1 MRQTLKW
8 DGQPV
13 RYSMY
18 QHILLPTDG
27 SDVAE
32 RAGDLAVSVAERF
45 DATLH
50 VLSVVK
56 PGKEDQGED
65 RVTRVVEVANDRGV
79 DTETEIIASIENV
92 STEILGHAH
101 TVDAQA
107 IVMGTTGRTRIS
119 RFILGSTAMQTVQ
132 NATIPVM
139 TVHEDTDP
147 SFLGEDILVPTD
159 GSSGADAAA
168 ETAIGIARETGAT
181 LHTMFISDEPAAK
194 QGESPAHEVA
204 ERAKQAGVRDVEVI
218 VRAGSPD
225 AEIASYI
232 SEANCDL
239 VVMGAHGRTGLRRYV
254 LGSTTERMLRF
265 STVPVVTVRSS
276 EDTSTVEY
284 LNYEVISEQGWSLDD
299 GDLFEKAEKSDLD
312 AEDFGSLQVD
322 KHEYLLDAAEA
333 AGYEWPFHCRAG
345 GCIDCAAVL
354 IEGEV
359 EMERCRS
366 LSDEE
371 IEEERLR
378 LTCTARPTS
387 EEIRLV
393 YNAKLMDLLKER
405 AF

>member
-1 MRQTLKW
+1 
-8 DGQPV
+8 
-13 RYSMY
+13 MY

-32 RAGDLAVSVAERF
+32 RAGQLAISVAERF

-50 VLSVVK
+50 VLSVVE
-56 PGKEDQGED
+56 PGKEDQGEE
-65 RVTRVVEVANDRGV
+65 RVQRIAEVAGEHGV
-79 DTETEIIASIENV
+79 DTEPETKASMENV
-92 STEILGHAH
+92 SEEILAHAQQ
-101 TVDAQA
+101 VDAQA
-107 IVMGTTGRTRIS
+107 IVMGTTGRTGIS

-139 TVHEDTDP
+139 TVHEDSEP
-147 SFLGEDILVPTD
+147 LFRGENILVPTD
-159 GSSGADAAA
+159 GSPGADAAVD
-168 ETAIGIARETGAT
+168 TAIGIARETGAT
-181 LHTMFISDEPAAK
+181 LHTMFVGDEGAG
-194 QGESPAHEVA
+194 QNGETPAHEVA
-204 ERAKQAGVRDVEVI
+204 ERATQAGIQDVEVI
-218 VRAGSPD
+218 VRDGSPD
-225 AEIASYI
+225 AEIESYI
-232 SEANCDL
+232 SEVPCDL
-239 VVMGAHGRTGLRRYV
+239 VVMGTHGRRGLRRYI
-254 LGSTTERMLRF
+254 LGSTTERVLRF
-265 STVPVVTVRSS
+265 ATVPVVTTRSR
-276 EDTSTVEY
+276 EETTTVEY
-284 LNYEVISEQGWSLDD
+284 LNYEVISEQGWSLNDT
-299 GDLFEKAEKSDLD
+299 DLFEKAAESNLD
-312 AEDFGSLQVD
+312 TEDFGSIQVD